1 MIREGFIVC
10 ATRGERDAANEFLE
24 ELTTY
29 KYVIR
34 GQGQIRE

>member
-1 MIREGFIVC
+1 MADGIRQV
-10 ATRGERDAANEFLE
+10 AAL

-34 GQGQIRE
+34 GKGQIRE